1 MTTKK
6 TFNIID
12 NMNIKQALK
21 EKNKLAKKITDLMDR
36 VNRYNSID
44 EGGVRSYD
52 PETTLRVVT
61 DYVEELVELK
71 TKIHKANAEVYEKI
85 FRMSE
90 YKSFIKY
97 LKSLNCTEGI
107 VVQRGYGETTTRQM
121 TTVINEV
128 ERDQMVERYESMI
141 DQLQS
146 ELDAHNATTQID

>member
-1 MTTKK
+1 
-6 TFNIID
+6 
-12 NMNIKQALK
+12 MNIKQALK

-44 EGGVRSYD
+44 EGGVRSYE
-52 PETTLRVVT
+52 PETTLRVAA

-90 YKSFIKY
+90 YKSFVKY

-107 VVQRGYGETTTRQM
+107 LVQRGYGDTTTRKM
-121 TTVINEV
+121 TTVITEV
-128 ERDQMVERYESMI
+128 QRDQMVEKYESMI
-141 DQLQS
+141 DQIQS
-146 ELDAHNATTQID
+146 ELDTHNATAQIN